1 MLLKTKL
8 NNMNSRSLLKMLAVC
23 PALAVSTTVI
33 KALVMGAVLTVILLI
48 SELSVSL
55 LRKVI
60 PVNLR
65 NLIYLAITAFSAS
78 LSEILLKMWFPSAA
92 AALGV
97 YFPILAVSC
106 IVLMRIECCAA
117 ENGAGASLTDA
128 LVCGGEF
135 TLIMV
140 SAGFVREL
148 FGAGRLFTLTNG
160 EGGFA
165 VFSSAPLPFL
175 QSTAGVLLMVAFAAA
190 LAKFIKAKRNSRSDK
205 ESESV

>member
-33 KALVMGAVLTVILLI
+33 KALVIGAVLTVILLI
-48 SELSVSL
+48 SEFSVSL

-65 NLIYLAITAFSAS
+65 NLVYLAITAFSAS
-78 LSEILLKMWFPSAA
+78 LAEILLKMWFPSAA
-92 AALGV
+92 ASLGV
-97 YFPILAVSC
+97 YLPILAVSC

-117 ENGAGASLTDA
+117 ENGVGASLTDA
-128 LVCGGEF
+128 LICGGEF

-140 SAGFVREL
+140 AAGFVREL
-148 FGAGRLFTLTNG
+148 FGAGCLFTLTNG
-160 EGGFA
+160 EGGFT
-165 VFSSAPLPFL
+165 VFSSAPIPFL
-175 QSTAGVLLMVAFAAA
+175 QSTEGVLLMVSLAAA
-190 LAKFIKAKRNSRSDK
+190 IAKFIKAKRNSCSDK